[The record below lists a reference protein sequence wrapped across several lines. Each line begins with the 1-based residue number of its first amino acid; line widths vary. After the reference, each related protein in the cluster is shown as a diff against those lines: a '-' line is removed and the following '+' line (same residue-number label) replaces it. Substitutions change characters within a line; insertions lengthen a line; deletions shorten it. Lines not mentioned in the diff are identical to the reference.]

1 MPGIAHPCQMHFRT
15 LFFLLPITLAVSRL
29 QAETGVIITLTT
41 TANRV
46 RSDNPDLAAARLR
59 VNEALGRMT
68 QSGRLANP
76 TLETEIEH
84 DPRYRQRK
92 FEIGF
97 SQRFPI
103 TDRLRLEKAVT
114 GTLLK
119 SAEAEVREVERRL
132 IAEAQQAVVVV
143 LAIRQRRKL
152 LTEQSS
158 VATELST
165 FLGDTAKRGEGS
177 ALDAGLAKLE
187 TASLAVEMR
196 QLDAAEV
203 AAAGKLK
210 PLLGLPPGGIV
221 HVGGELAAPVV
232 PNAGADPSRR
242 PDFQVA
248 KLDAFAAGQGVAL
261 EQAKRYDD
269 IEAGLFAAAE
279 RSEDVPEGYDKE
291 ALVGLRFKIPLPLW
305 DKNEG
310 GIEEARA
317 KQERKKLEAAALA
330 RSIRLEAEVT
340 RSEMEEWAKL
350 VQEIGGTLL
359 PQADEQARVSDEAFR
374 KGQGDIQTVFRSRE
388 KRLQLAGARLD
399 ALREF
404 HLARVRHHAAL
415 GQP

>member
-1 MPGIAHPCQMHFRT
+1 MFFHR
-15 LFFLLPITLAVSRL
+15 LFLLLPVALAASRL
-29 QAETGVIITLTT
+29 YAQEGVIITLPT
-41 TANRV
+41 TAARV

-59 VNEALGRMT
+59 INEALGRMT

-76 TLETEIEH
+76 TLETAIEH

-103 TDRLRLEKAVT
+103 TDRLRLEKQIT
-114 GTLLK
+114 STLYK
-119 SAEAEVREVERRL
+119 ASEAEVREVERGL
-132 IAEAQQAVVVV
+132 VVQAQEAVVNV

-152 LTEQSS
+152 LGEQAGAAKEFSS
-158 VATELST
+158 
-165 FLGDTAKRGEGS
+165 FLAESAERGEGS
-177 ALDAGLAKLE
+177 SLDAGMAKLE

-196 QLDAAEV
+196 QLDAAE
-203 AAAGKLK
+203 AAAVGALK

-221 HVGGELAAPVV
+221 HVGGELAAPVL
-232 PNAGADPSRR
+232 PKAGVDPSRR
-242 PDFQVA
+242 PDFQAA
-248 KLDAFAAGQGVAL
+248 KLDAIAAGQGVAL

-269 IEAGLFAAAE
+269 VEAGLVAAAE
-279 RSEDVPEGYDKE
+279 RTEDVPEGYDKE
-291 ALVGLRFKIPLPLW
+291 ALIGLRFKIPLPLW

-310 GIEEARA
+310 GIAEAEA
-317 KQERKKLEAAALA
+317 KKERKRLEAVALA
-330 RSIRLEAEVT
+330 RSIRLEAETT

-350 VQEIGGTLL
+350 TRELSDALL
-359 PQADEQARVSDEAFR
+359 PQAEEQARLSDEAFR

-388 KRLQLAGARLD
+388 KRLQLAAARLD

-404 HLARVRHHAAL
+404 HLARVRHEAAL